1 MKNELKKVKFVQ
13 LRSSG
18 KTYNEISDEL
28 KISKPTLI
36 KWSKDLESDLHNE
49 METQKET
56 LLQNHNLNQERIFQ
70 LKSKIIDKLEDE
82 ILNGDLSDV
91 PKNKL
96 LDTLIKLLEGI
107 PQKPSFKSF
116 ELPRLLDEMK
126 WKG

>member
-36 KWSKDLESDLHNE
+36 KWSKELEGDLHNE
-49 METQKET
+49 MEIQKET
-56 LLQNHNLNQERIFQ
+56 LLQNYNLNQERIFK
-70 LKSKIIDKLEDE
+70 LKSKIIDKLENE
-82 ILNGDLSDV
+82 ILNSNLSDV

-96 LDTLIKLLEGI
+96 LDTLIKLLDDI
-107 PQKPSFKSF
+107 PKKPSFKSF
-116 ELPRLLDEMK
+116 DLPYLLDEIN